1 MEIYKAF
8 GIAAVAAVLAL
19 APARAEVVF
28 GGSAAG
34 CMGAGCTNYSGTAT
48 DVGLTY
54 TGSTFTGTTVNN
66 VLFVGTAASTP
77 NVNNFGSFF
86 LSTAGGNNNYAGD
99 IFNLAVNF
107 NLPLGTSPDPG
118 IFTVGLQGKITGNG
132 TNGSLG
138 ITWLANTDSFTYTG
152 GTFTLKVND
161 LSISPGGNVPLTGTL
176 TAVSAVP
183 EASTWAMMI
192 LGFMGVGFMAYRRS
206 GQGQLR
212 LA

>member
-1 MEIYKAF
+1 MKIYKAF
-8 GIAAVAAVLAL
+8 GIAAVAAVLAWV
-19 APARAEVVF
+19 PARAEVVF
-28 GGSAAG
+28 QGSAAG
-34 CMGAGCTNYSGTAT
+34 CFGSPCTSAT

-54 TGSTFTGTTVNN
+54 TGSTFSGTTVGN

-77 NVNNFGSFF
+77 NVNNFGSFL
-86 LSTAGGNNNYAGD
+86 LSTSGGNHDYTGD

-118 IFTVGLQGKITGNG
+118 TFAVDLQGKITGNG

-138 ITWLANTDSFTYTG
+138 ITWLANTDTFTFDG

-192 LGFMGVGFMAYRRS
+192 LGFIGVGFMAYRRQGP
-206 GQGQLR
+206 GQVR